1 MHKTIDA
8 ELPAHRTRIAEV
20 LRDLGNCPRWLD
32 IVRRADPA
40 AAAPGDA
47 GPAWMVT
54 LRAKVGPL
62 ARSKRLRMVRT
73 VDTAHHLR
81 FERAETDELLNLLG
95 QRQRLLDAALT
106 SAHRLE
112 PFVEQWEDFMGA
124 LPEEQRTVCVAR
136 VRKIQDRI
144 DRIGSRDERDRAD
157 LAKQRN
163 ELTTELAGVGR
174 SRGAIAAYASPNSR
188 TTSPRF
194 QDRNG

>member
-1 MHKTIDA
+1 MIDTTNNTPSPSDAPSVWLPSLTTILDEQDA
-8 ELPAHRTRIAEV
+8 STSELEALSEKQ
-20 LRDLGNCPRWLD
+20 
-32 IVRRADPA
+32 A
-40 AAAPGDA
+40 A
-47 GPAWMVT
+47 
-54 LRAKVGPL
+54 LI
-62 ARSKRLRMVRT
+62 
-73 VDTAHHLR
+73 
-81 FERAETDELLNLLG
+81 ERAETDELLSLLG

-136 VRKIQDRI
+136 VRTIQDRI

-188 TTSPRF
+188 TTNPRF